1 MKSNTTEEWIENY
14 LDRKLSEPE
23 LREFNERRKNDPEFD
38 SLCTEQVKLRDDWR
52 KAGQLHQTRIEVA
65 GAIRKEKNRKK
76 KVLYIWASAASI
88 LLIISISGVI
98 YWNDNNYNQPSFAD
112 QNKEYN
118 SETYDS
124 VTPQFKEIEEKA
136 SFGTAD
142 TLMLLGPA
150 NNQKC
155 NISHYIVFRWK
166 PALIDSTNIVIK
178 SLKNDNVVFREK
190 IGPGNLSFILEKGFL
205 PVGDYVWHLQ
215 DSNGKAQFKVISNND
230 ISQ

>member
-1 MKSNTTEEWIENY
+1 MKAYTTEEWIENY
-14 LDRKLSEPE
+14 LDGKLSEPE
-23 LREFNERRKNDPEFD
+23 QSEFHDKRINDPDFD
-38 SLCTEQVKLRDDWR
+38 RLCNEQTKLRNEWR

-65 GAIRKEKNRKK
+65 DSIRKEKNRKRK
-76 KVLYIWASAASI
+76 ILYTWATAASI
-88 LLIISISGVI
+88 LLIISISGVM
-98 YWNDNNYNQPSFAD
+98 YWNVNTNHQPSFTG

-124 VTPQFKEIEEKA
+124 VSPQFKEIEEKA

-142 TLMLLGPA
+142 TLMLLGPV
-150 NNQKC
+150 NNQECK
-155 NISHYIVFRWK
+155 ISHYIVFRWK

-215 DSNGKAQFKVISNND
+215 DTKGTAQFRVISNND
-230 ISQ
+230 ISR